1 MDNKEKLEHI
11 ARQIRAC
18 KECKI
23 GTTGLPVP
31 GEGNAE
37 AKIVFIG
44 EAPGKEEAKTG
55 RPFVGRSGK
64 LLRSLIKEIGLQEQE
79 VFITS
84 PVKYLPKQ
92 GTPSPVMIAH
102 GRLHLETQLRVIQPK
117 LLVLL
122 GRVASEAVLG
132 RSLPVSIHH
141 GRMLSKNGMH
151 LFLTY
156 HPAAAIRFRK
166 FDALIRSDFS
176 RLRTLIQKMSRL

>member
-92 GTPSPVMIAH
+92 GTPSSVMIAH